1 MPKWVQFT
9 DERPSPS
16 GKTKGWH
23 VRTKDGR
30 TLLGYVFWHAPW
42 RKYVFAPAA
51 DTIFEQDCL
60 RDIADFVQFQT
71 IEHRNNKRQRQ

>member
-23 VRTKDGR
+23 VRTTGGV
-30 TLLGYVFWHAPW
+30 LLGYIFWRAPW

-51 DTIFEQDCL
+51 DTIYEEDCL
-60 RDIADFVQFQT
+60 RDIADFIDT
-71 IEHRNNKRQRQ
+71 KTTEHKRR